1 MKAYVDM
8 DHNELLSLKA
18 SLEEKFKTEQAKGL
32 SLNMASQEFHSWLFP
47 CLC

>member
-1 MKAYVDM
+1 MKAYTDM

-32 SLNMASQEFHSWLFP
+32 YQELW
-47 CLC
+47 

>member
-18 SLEEKFKTEQAKGL
+18 SLEVITIYGPY
-32 SLNMASQEFHSWLFP
+32 SQL
-47 CLC
+47 